1 MCICMIMLVY
11 TPIYVQENFYTHAHI
26 SICMHVHVDMHAYA
40 HILMRP
46 CMHVCLVQLDTCIDT
61 HLHTHIHM
69 RHIYTHM
76 YSHTHEQWLS
86 SHRIANICL
95 MRAQI
100 HDTLVEVPLL
110 LRPLAL
116 PFPV

>member
-1 MCICMIMLVY
+1 MIMLVY
-11 TPIYVQENFYTHAHI
+11 TLIYVQANFYCHTHAHI
-26 SICMHVHVDMHAYA
+26 SICMHVHIGKHAYA
-40 HILMRP
+40 HTLMCP
-46 CMHVCLVQLDTCIDT
+46 CMHVCLVQLDTCRDT

-69 RHIYTHM
+69 RYIYTHM
-76 YSHTHEQWLS
+76 YSHTHEQRLS

-100 HDTLVEVPLL
+100 HDTLVEAPLL

>member
-1 MCICMIMLVY
+1 MIMLAY
-11 TPIYVQENFYTHAHI
+11 NPIYAQANLYCHTHAHI
-26 SICMHVHVDMHAYA
+26 SICMHVNISTHAYA
-40 HILMRP
+40 YILMCT
-46 CMHVCLVQLDTCIDT
+46 CMHVCLVHIDTCIDT

-69 RHIYTHM
+69 RYIYNHV
-76 YSHTHEQWLS
+76 YSGTHEQRLP

-95 MRAQI
+95 MCAQT